1 MRNSKFRKVSKNVKK
16 NFSLREMS
24 GGVAFFVKRLRN
36 FASRN
41 EIDFLQW
48 DEHGLVGVAQEI
60 VADFRKDDGAEN
72 QIIQKAF
79 MTLANW
85 NPHFRPEK
93 KIMISFLKGKKKSVF
108 IKKYPTYKIKNNFR
122 LTLSLLIR
130 FKIILLGVQESI
142 FCEDFDDDLD
152 EVKIWQLEE
161 PKETKNMLQKRR
173 TLSDEQLAQKIQNEY
188 DVISQKQ
195 NFENELAGSWNTVSP
210 KR

>member
-1 MRNSKFRKVSKNVKK
+1 
-16 NFSLREMS
+16 MS

-93 KIMISFLKGKKKSVF
+93 KIMISFLKG
-108 IKKYPTYKIKNNFR
+108 
-122 LTLSLLIR
+122 
-130 FKIILLGVQESI
+130 VQESI

-173 TLSDEQLAQKIQNEY
+173 TLSDEQLAQKNSE
-188 DVISQKQ
+188 
-195 NFENELAGSWNTVSP
+195 
-210 KR
+210 